1 MDELFIDVFSSMKG
15 ISSELKK
22 ITKNNGIVDLSIF
35 EKKLDRSLLD
45 PNFNLYNVIFNDT
58 QNNIYHKVKLLNY
71 EENEIPLRET
81 MIEGSNDGYTPMSWS
96 PNKYNRLY
104 ANACPVGE
112 ELKDSFKNIQ
122 IYTLKYSHDLNQ
134 ITDEKERMKREGIQL
149 EIQEARNIGRNR
161 TKITPLEEKEE
172 ELRKSLLN
180 LGYGHCWFMDRINCN
195 LLLNHTKG
203 LQFPLNTQDSLL
215 EGFENVM
222 FCGPL
227 CEEPCVGIQYNLRDA
242 TINCEKKGIGRN
254 ELRCDRAQLITMARR
269 SCKGAMLL
277 GKMTIMVPILSVKMT
292 IPENYLQN
300 ISSFLKKHYNIEII
314 NDKILNDKVIKISM
328 FDLLSFKE
336 YINSTNT
343 NNDIKF
349 DYFVFD
355 SWNILNDPK
364 KDLYIGQS
372 SDFNPVYRNHK
383 IILDRRKFNG
393 FTEKTVQGLIE
404 EYTDKP

>member
-1 MDELFIDVFSSMKG
+1 MKG

-81 MIEGSNDGYTPMSWS
+81 MIEETMIEGSNDGYTPMSWS
-96 PNKYNRLY
+96 PNKKNKVY

-134 ITDEKERMKREGIQL
+134 ITDEKERMEREGIQL

-161 TKITPLEEKEE
+161 TKITPLEKEE

-180 LGYGHCWFMDRINCN
+180 LGYGHCWFMDSINCN
-195 LLLNHTKG
+195 LLLNRTKAV
-203 LQFPLNTQDSLL
+203 QFLERIKDSIVS
-215 EGFENVM
+215 GFHDIM
-222 FCGPL
+222 FSGPL
-227 CEEPCVGIQYNLRDA
+227 CEEPCVGIQYTLRDA
-242 TINCEKKGIGRN
+242 TIDCSEKNSISRN
-254 ELRCDRAQLITMARR
+254 QSKCDSGQIRPMTRR
-269 SCKGAMLL
+269 SCSGAMLL

-300 ISSFLKKHYNIEII
+300 ISSFLKEHYNIEII

-336 YINSTNT
+336 YINSINT

-355 SWNILNDPK
+355 SWNILNDPE

-383 IILDRRKFNG
+383 IILDRRKFNDL
-393 FTEKTVQGLIE
+393 TEKTVQGLIE
-404 EYTDKP
+404 EYTDKL